1 MNFWIYM
8 KKIFFTCLIIFSLN
22 LFFNQPV
29 HAAGGIVSFFKAIA
43 NLLKG
48 SGDNIVNSADDLIR
62 NGKNQIENFGK
73 GGDDILKDIKN
84 KQLGNA
90 ANTSDESLILEK
102 IGSETHA
109 AEFKN
114 LKESSRSDY
123 ITKIRRSEIDQ
134 LMDDDLLE
142 FFESINSGSDEDKF
156 KEFVILNWIGKIYR
170 VSNYFNKPV
179 FEEKSLLVCK
189 NVDQVFYIALLMEKE
204 PRRAILTKHEKF
216 KESIKKIPSQE
227 LFIIEDTDNRKI
239 MTTWPR
245 DTEFPEHYFVIY
257 NNQNFYYENP
267 TSGKIGPDKI
277 KLNLNNRKVFKNKC
291 FKATETGLL

>member
-8 KKIFFTCLIIFSLN
+8 KKIFLTCLIIFSLN
-22 LFFNQPV
+22 LFYNQPA
-29 HAAGGIVSFFKAIA
+29 HAAGGIVAFFKAIA

-73 GGDDILKDIKN
+73 GSDDVLKDIKN

-123 ITKIRRSEIDQ
+123 FTLVRRNADSII
-134 LMDDDLLE
+134 DDDYYE
-142 FFESINSGSDEDKF
+142 IYESVTSGSDEGKF
-156 KEFVILNWIGKIYR
+156 KEFVIFNWIGKIYR

-189 NVDQVFYIALLMEKE
+189 NIDQFFYIALLMEKE

-257 NNQNFYYENP
+257 NNQEFYYENP

>member
-1 MNFWIYM
+1 M
-8 KKIFFTCLIIFSLN
+8 KRIFLTCLIIFSLN
-22 LFFNQPV
+22 LFYNQPA
-29 HAAGGIVSFFKAIA
+29 HAAGGIVAFFKAIA

-73 GGDDILKDIKN
+73 GSDDVLKDIKN

-109 AEFKN
+109 TEFKN

>member
-1 MNFWIYM
+1 
-8 KKIFFTCLIIFSLN
+8 
-22 LFFNQPV
+22 
-29 HAAGGIVSFFKAIA
+29 
-43 NLLKG
+43 
-48 SGDNIVNSADDLIR
+48 
-62 NGKNQIENFGK
+62 
-73 GGDDILKDIKN
+73 
-84 KQLGNA
+84 
-90 ANTSDESLILEK
+90 
-102 IGSETHA
+102 
-109 AEFKN
+109 
-114 LKESSRSDY
+114 
-123 ITKIRRSEIDQ
+123 
-134 LMDDDLLE
+134 MDDDLLE

-189 NVDQVFYIALLMEKE
+189 NIDQFFYIALLMEKE

>member
-1 MNFWIYM
+1 MSFWIYI
-8 KKIFFTCLIIFSLN
+8 KKIFFTFLIIVSFYLCLI
-22 LFFNQPV
+22 QPTY
-29 HAAGGIVSFFKAIA
+29 AAGGIVAIFKGITK
-43 NLLKG
+43 LFTG

-62 NGKNQIENFGK
+62 KGKNQIENFGK
-73 GGDDILKDIKN
+73 GNDDLLKDIKN
-84 KQLGNA
+84 KQIGNA
-90 ANTSDESLILEK
+90 ANNSDESLILEK
-102 IGSETHA
+102 IGTETHTS
-109 AEFKN
+109 EFKN

-123 ITKIRRSEIDQ
+123 IAKIRKSEIDN

-156 KEFVILNWIGKIYR
+156 KELVILNWIGKIYR

-216 KESIKKIPSQE
+216 KENIKKIPSQE
-227 LFIIEDTDNRKI
+227 LFIIEDTNKRKI

-245 DTEFPEHYFVIY
+245 GTEFPEHYFVIY
-257 NNQNFYYENP
+257 DNQNFYYENP
-267 TSGKIGPDKI
+267 TSGKIGPDKF
-277 KLNLNNRKVFKNKC
+277 KFDLNYRKVSENKC

>member
-1 MNFWIYM
+1 M

-22 LFFNQPV
+22 LFFNHPA

-189 NVDQVFYIALLMEKE
+189 NIDQFFYIALLMEKE
-204 PRRAILTKHEKF
+204 PRRAILTKHKKL

-245 DTEFPEHYFVIY
+245 DTEFPKHYFVIY

-267 TSGKIGPDKI
+267 TSGKIGPNKI
-277 KLNLNNRKVFKNKC
+277 KLNLNNRKVLKNKC

>member
-1 MNFWIYM
+1 M

-22 LFFNQPV
+22 LFFNQPA

-84 KQLGNA
+84 KQIGNA

-123 ITKIRRSEIDQ
+123 ITKIRKTEIDN
-134 LMDDDLLE
+134 LMDGDLFE

-156 KEFVILNWIGKIYR
+156 KELVILNWIGKIYR

-179 FEEKSLLVCK
+179 FEEKSLLVCR
-189 NVDQVFYIALLMEKE
+189 NVDQIFYIALLMEKE
-204 PRRAILTKHEKF
+204 PRRAILTKHKKL

>member
-1 MNFWIYM
+1 M

-22 LFFNQPV
+22 LFFNQPA

-62 NGKNQIENFGK
+62 NGKNQIEIFGN
-73 GGDDILKDIKN
+73 GGDFFFKYIKN

-109 AEFKN
+109 TEFKN

>member
-1 MNFWIYM
+1 M

-22 LFFNQPV
+22 LFFNQPA

-189 NVDQVFYIALLMEKE
+189 NIDQFFYIALLMEKE

>member
-1 MNFWIYM
+1 M

-22 LFFNQPV
+22 LFFNQPA

-123 ITKIRRSEIDQ
+123 ITKIRRSEIDN
-134 LMDDDLLE
+134 LMEGDLFE

-156 KEFVILNWIGKIYR
+156 KELVILNWIGKIYR

-179 FEEKSLLVCK
+179 FDFKSLLVCK
-189 NVDQVFYIALLMEKE
+189 NIDQVFYIALLMEKE
-204 PRRAILTKHEKF
+204 PRRAILKKHEKL
-216 KESIKKIPSQE
+216 KENIKKIPSQE
-227 LFIIEDTDNRKI
+227 LFIIEDTNKRKI

-245 DTEFPEHYFVIY
+245 GTEFPEHYFVIY
-257 NNQNFYYENP
+257 DNQNFYYENP
-267 TSGKIGPDKI
+267 TSGKIGPDKF
-277 KLNLNNRKVFKNKC
+277 KFNLNFRKVSENKC

>member
-1 MNFWIYM
+1 M

-22 LFFNQPV
+22 LFFNQPA

-73 GGDDILKDIKN
+73 GGDNILKDIKN

-189 NVDQVFYIALLMEKE
+189 NIDQFFYIALLMEKE